1 MSKQPEAQFDIKTGA
16 MMINDSI
23 NELLSQDEDTG
34 PENVDEDIIDTE
46 EEDDTPKTS
55 KSRKVSEFTSSN
67 DDEDEED
74 DEEESEDNE
83 DEDEDEEDSKPLT
96 RKKSSK
102 SKKENDDDEEDDE
115 DYSDYS
121 DISLLALALKE
132 EEPDL
137 IDFDIKKNMNPK
149 QLVNGLKNS
158 IGKIANEQ
166 LQYLEDKYADAAQ
179 YINYLIQNGDPEV
192 VRQGM
197 KLKEIADIDLDSDDI
212 EESDLEEIV
221 DAGLIQ
227 KGIVDPE
234 EREALI
240 ETFKDKGKLFDKA
253 QDTVNTFQQI
263 EKNYIENALAHQR
276 AEKERQQRE
285 YVQFRKKMEDTIN
298 KGIVKG
304 LPIKDKKK
312 LYNAIFTP
320 TETVTRYTD
329 DGRKVTVKDTLYRIK
344 FEEYNNDVEQ
354 QVAFAQL
361 LIDGFDFTKLVEV
374 AKKSVNED
382 ILKVLDNRSGSKKK
396 NSGDNPWFDL

>member
-23 NELLSQDEDTG
+23 NELFNQDDDNSPENLDEDYSYDD
-34 PENVDEDIIDTE
+34 DEDDNKSKKSSSNEDDDDESNDDDNDDTE
-46 EEDDTPKTS
+46 DDD
-55 KSRKVSEFTSSN
+55 
-67 DDEDEED
+67 DDEDED
-74 DEEESEDNE
+74 SYIKKSSNSSSKSKNKSSKDN
-83 DEDEDEEDSKPLT
+83 DEEDS
-96 RKKSSK
+96 
-102 SKKENDDDEEDDE
+102 DE
-115 DYSDYS
+115 DYEDYS
-121 DISLLALALKE
+121 DISLVALALKE
-132 EEPDL
+132 EDPDL
-137 IDFDIKKNMNPK
+137 IPFDIKKDMSPK
-149 QLVNGLKNS
+149 ELVGTLKQT
-158 IGKIANEQ
+158 IQKVTTEQ
-166 LQYLEDKYADAAQ
+166 LQYLEEKYEDAAQ

-192 VRQGM
+192 VKQGM
-197 KLKEIADIDLDSDDI
+197 KLREIADIELSDDVDDR
-212 EESDLEEIV
+212 DLEEIV

-227 KGIVDPE
+227 KGINDPE

-240 ETFKDKGKLFDKA
+240 ETFKDKGKLYDKA
-253 QDTVNTFQQI
+253 QDTISMFKKI
-263 EKNYIENALAHQR
+263 EKNYIDNALAQQR
-276 AEKERQQRE
+276 AEQQRQQRE
-285 YVQFRKKMEDTIN
+285 YAEFRKRMEDTIN

-329 DGRKVTVKDTLYRIK
+329 DGKKVTVKDTLYRIK

-382 ILKVLDNRSGSKKK
+382 ILKVLDNRTNTKRSKK
-396 NSGDNPWFDL
+396 SGENPWFDL

>member
-83 DEDEDEEDSKPLT
+83 DEDEDEEDSEPLT

-102 SKKENDDDEEDDE
+102 SKKENDDNEEDDE

>member
-23 NELLSQDEDTG
+23 NELFNQDDDNG
-34 PENVDEDIIDTE
+34 PENVDEDIFDNEDE
-46 EEDDTPKTS
+46 EEVET
-55 KSRKVSEFTSSN
+55 KVSKKSQSSYSEDDKEEVED
-67 DDEDEED
+67 DDEEEED
-74 DEEESEDNE
+74 DEEEDNV
-83 DEDEDEEDSKPLT
+83 
-96 RKKSSK
+96 KSPP
-102 SKKENDDDEEDDE
+102 SKKKKESKEDDDEDN

-121 DISLLALALKE
+121 DISLVALALKE

-137 IDFDIKKNMNPK
+137 VSFDIKKNMTPK
-149 QLVNGLKNS
+149 ELVSSLKGS
-158 IGKIANEQ
+158 IEKIANEQ
-166 LQYLEDKYADAAQ
+166 LQYLEDKYEDAAQ

-192 VRQGM
+192 VKQGM
-197 KLKEIADIDLDSDDI
+197 RLKEIADIELTDDV
-212 EESDLEEIV
+212 EETDLEEIV
-221 DAGLIQ
+221 NAGLLQ
-227 KGIVDPE
+227 KGINDPE

-253 QDTVNTFQQI
+253 QDTINIFKQL
-263 EKNYIENALAHQR
+263 EKNYIDNALAQQK
-276 AEKERQQRE
+276 AERDRQQRE
-285 YVQFRKKMEDTIN
+285 YAEFRKKMEDTIN

-329 DGRKVTVKDTLYRIK
+329 DGKKVTVKDTLYRIK

-382 ILKVLDNRSGSKKK
+382 ILKVLDNRSNSKRSK
-396 NSGDNPWFDL
+396 NSGENPWFDL

>member
-23 NELLSQDEDTG
+23 NELFNQDDDNG
-34 PENVDEDIIDTE
+34 PENVDEDIFE
-46 EEDDTPKTS
+46 VE
-55 KSRKVSEFTSSN
+55 
-67 DDEDEED
+67 DEDEEVETKVSKKSQTSYSEDNDEEEAED
-74 DEEESEDNE
+74 DEEEEDNE
-83 DEDEDEEDSKPLT
+83 EEDDNVKPSL
-96 RKKSSK
+96 
-102 SKKENDDDEEDDE
+102 SKKKKESKEEDDE
-115 DYSDYS
+115 DSDYSDYS
-121 DISLLALALKE
+121 DISLVALALKE

-137 IDFDIKKNMNPK
+137 VSFDIKKNMTPK
-149 QLVNGLKNS
+149 ELVSSLKGS
-158 IGKIANEQ
+158 IEKIANEQ
-166 LQYLEDKYADAAQ
+166 LQYLEDKYEDAAQ

-192 VRQGM
+192 VKQGM
-197 KLKEIADIDLDSDDI
+197 RLKEIADIELTDDI
-212 EESDLEEIV
+212 EETDLEDIV
-221 DAGLIQ
+221 NAGLLQ
-227 KGIVDPE
+227 KGINDPE

-253 QDTVNTFQQI
+253 QDTINVFKQL
-263 EKNYIENALAHQR
+263 EKNYIDNALAQQK
-276 AEKERQQRE
+276 AERDRQQRE
-285 YVQFRKKMEDTIN
+285 YAEFRKRMEDTIN

-329 DGRKVTVKDTLYRIK
+329 DGKKVTVKDTLYRIK

-382 ILKVLDNRSGSKKK
+382 ILKVLDNRSNSKRSK
-396 NSGDNPWFDL
+396 NSGENPWFDL

>member
-23 NELLSQDEDTG
+23 NELFNQDDDNA
-34 PENVDEDIIDTE
+34 PENVDDDPVEVDE
-46 EEDDTPKTS
+46 EEDEDTTPTK
-55 KSRKVSEFTSSN
+55 KSSLTKSSFTS
-67 DDEDEED
+67 DED
-74 DEEESEDNE
+74 DEEE
-83 DEDEDEEDSKPLT
+83 
-96 RKKSSK
+96 
-102 SKKENDDDEEDDE
+102 EEDDE
-115 DYSDYS
+115 DDEPKVTKSKKTVTKDSDEDEEESDEEYSDYS

-132 EEPDL
+132 EQPEL
-137 IDFDIKKNMNPK
+137 VSFDIKKDMTPK
-149 QLVNGLKNS
+149 ELVGGLKTA
-158 IGKIANEQ
+158 IEKITTEQ
-166 LQYLEDKYADAAQ
+166 LQYLEDKYEDAAQ
-179 YINYLIQNGDPEV
+179 YINYLIQNGNPEV
-192 VRQGM
+192 VKQGM
-197 KLKEIADIDLDSDDI
+197 RLKEIADIELTDDV
-212 EESDLEEIV
+212 EEADLEEIV
-221 DAGLIQ
+221 NAGLLQ
-227 KGIVDPE
+227 KGISDPE

-253 QDTVNTFQQI
+253 QDTIDIFKKL
-263 EKNYIENALAHQR
+263 EKNYIDNALAQQR
-276 AEKERQQRE
+276 AERERQQRDYAE
-285 YVQFRKKMEDTIN
+285 FRKKMEDTIN

-320 TETVTRYTD
+320 TETVTRINEE
-329 DGRKVTVKDTLYRIK
+329 GKKITVKDTLYRIK

-382 ILKVLDNRSGSKKK
+382 ILKVLDNRSSSKRSK

>member
-23 NELLSQDEDTG
+23 NELFNQDDDNA
-34 PENVDEDIIDTE
+34 PENVDEDPIETD
-46 EEDDTPKTS
+46 EEDEDTTPS
-55 KSRKVSEFTSSN
+55 KKSSLTKSSFTS
-67 DDEDEED
+67 DEEDEEDNEEED
-74 DEEESEDNE
+74 DEE
-83 DEDEDEEDSKPLT
+83 DEDDEPKVT
-96 RKKSSK
+96 K
-102 SKKENDDDEEDDE
+102 SKKTNTKDTEGEDDEE
-115 DYSDYS
+115 YSDYS

-132 EEPDL
+132 EQPEL
-137 IDFDIKKNMNPK
+137 VSFDIKKDMTPK
-149 QLVNGLKNS
+149 ELVTGLKTT
-158 IGKIANEQ
+158 IEKITTEQ
-166 LQYLEDKYADAAQ
+166 LQYLEDKYEDAAQ

-192 VRQGM
+192 VKQGM
-197 KLKEIADIDLDSDDI
+197 RLKEIADIELTDDV

-221 DAGLIQ
+221 NAGLLQ
-227 KGIVDPE
+227 KGINDPE

-253 QDTVNTFQQI
+253 QDTIDAFKRI
-263 EKNYIENALAHQR
+263 EKNYIDNALAQQR
-276 AEKERQQRE
+276 AERDRQQRE
-285 YVQFRKKMEDTIN
+285 YAEFRKKMEDTIN

-320 TETVTRYTD
+320 TETVTRINE
-329 DGRKVTVKDTLYRIK
+329 DGKKVTVKDTLYRIK

-361 LIDGFDFTKLVEV
+361 LIDGFDFAKLVEV

-382 ILKVLDNRSGSKKK
+382 ILKVLDNRSSSKRSK